1 MFDFSLVRISHSYS
15 FLIVAIAFGLLAG
28 CGGLPAKEGGIS
40 KPVRWSALRGW
51 GDDQHAQAWPALK
64 QSCEKLAAR
73 DAAWQDICNDVE
85 ALGMPSDETARAF
98 FENHFVPHRVAGQ
111 RGRKGLITGYY
122 EPLLNGSLERTKR
135 FRYPLYR
142 RPPNLLTIDLGDV
155 YPELKGKRVRGRL
168 QGTRVVPYFSRAE
181 IDNDEPPLAGHELAW
196 VDDPVSLFF
205 LHIQGSGRLQLPDG
219 RILAVGYADQNG
231 HPYISIGRRLLEAEA
246 LEVEEITLGSIRD
259 WIVMH
264 PDQTKALLH
273 SNPSYV
279 FFTVRNSELPGP
291 LGTLNVP
298 LTAERS
304 IAVDRKFI
312 SLGLPVWLDTTLA
325 EQEQPYRRLVFAQ
338 DTGGAIKGAV
348 RADVF
353 FGQGEKAER
362 LAGAMKQEGRLFVLL
377 PKRERIAEE

>member
-1 MFDFSLVRISHSYS
+1 MFDFSLVKISHSYF

-28 CGGLPAKEGGIS
+28 CGGLPIKEGGIS

-98 FENHFVPHRVAGQ
+98 FENHFVPHRVVGQ

-122 EPLLNGSLERTKR
+122 EPLLNGSLERTER

-155 YPELKGKRVRGRL
+155 YPALKGRRVRGRL

-181 IDNDEPPLAGHELAW
+181 IDGGEPPLAGHELAW

-231 HPYISIGRRLLEAEA
+231 HPYVSIGRQLLEAEA

-279 FFTVRNSELPGP
+279 FFTVRNAELPGP

-348 RADVF
+348 RADV
-353 FGQGEKAER
+353 
-362 LAGAMKQEGRLFVLL
+362 
-377 PKRERIAEE
+377 